1 MVKVMRK
8 LRTVTSIFVMLI
20 LALTLVKS
28 TTAQTPEEMKTFF
41 SSKYVGISIQV
52 NATQETVPGAN
63 ITIKLLANCTAD
75 DVYVDYLNL
84 SVYGYKH
91 IEYAL
96 EKNTLTSVC
105 VIKQSFL
112 VYHNASQHNY
122 TIPVPSDVWDL
133 TYAELHSKYTVGS
146 APFGFDETFSITT
159 VRNVLWEE
167 LEEKFKWLNETY
179 QKLNNTY
186 WQLNSTVEQLNQT
199 FWQIFQMNL
208 TAESLAR
215 LNETYLGLKGSSN
228 ELGNTRMAVGIL
240 AITTV
245 FFVATTLY
253 LVMRKPRES
262 W

>member
-1 MVKVMRK
+1 MVKVMIK

-28 TTAQTPEEMKTFF
+28 ITAQTPEEMETFF
-41 SSKYVGISIQV
+41 SSKFVGISIQV
-52 NATQETVPGAN
+52 NATRETVPGAN
-63 ITIKLLANCTAD
+63 ITIKLLVNCTAD

-91 IEYAL
+91 IGYAL
-96 EKNTLTSVC
+96 DKDTLTSVC
-105 VIKQSFL
+105 IIKQSSL
-112 VYHNASQHNY
+112 AHHNASRHNY
-122 TIPVPSDVWDL
+122 TIPVPSEVWDL
-133 TYAELHSKYTVGS
+133 TYAELHSKYTVVS
-146 APFGFDETFSITT
+146 TPFGFNETFSITT
-159 VRNVLWEE
+159 VRNILWEE
-167 LEEKFKWLNETY
+167 LEEKLEWLNQTY

-215 LNETYLGLKGSSN
+215 LNETYWGLKGSSN

-253 LVMRKPRES
+253 LVMRKPKES